1 MEKKKDRVKTDPMME
16 DECTN
21 MYMEETLQRYL
32 DDLASAKPT
41 PGGGSTA
48 ALNGAMGAALA
59 SMVCRL
65 TMGKQAYASVQQEI
79 EELLRKTEYLRNRF
93 QQLMQ
98 EDIKAYGRL
107 SASYKLPRETTDERE
122 SRTEAIQKQLVEAA
136 LVPLEVAECAAEL
149 SQCCLRIAEIG
160 NTTVLSDVA
169 TGAILASSAGEGA
182 AFMVRIN
189 LRSMKDDKLVAE
201 LGDRLNT
208 ALAIIAEGVQQVTNR
223 VGGRS

>member
-1 MEKKKDRVKTDPMME
+1 
-16 DECTN
+16 
-21 MYMEETLQRYL
+21 MYIEETLQRYL
-32 DDLASAKPT
+32 DDLASAQTT

-48 ALNGAMGAALA
+48 ALSGAMGAALA

-65 TMGKQAYASVQQEI
+65 TMGKEAYANVQQEM

-93 QQLMQ
+93 QQLMH

-107 SASYKLPRETTDERE
+107 SAIYKLPRETNEERQYRTDM
-122 SRTEAIQKQLVEAA
+122 IQKQLVEAA

-149 SQCCLRIAEIG
+149 ILCCRRIAEIG
-160 NTTVLSDVA
+160 ITTVLSDVA

-182 AFMVRIN
+182 ALMVRIN
-189 LRSMKDDKLVAE
+189 LRTMKNDKLVVE

-208 ALAIIAEGVQQVTNR
+208 ALAIIAEGVQRVTNI
-223 VGGRS
+223 VEGRA

>member
-1 MEKKKDRVKTDPMME
+1 MNE
-16 DECTN
+16 
-21 MYMEETLQRYL
+21 YMEETLQRYL
-32 DDLASAKPT
+32 DDLASAQPT

-48 ALNGAMGAALA
+48 ALSGAMGTALA
-59 SMVCRL
+59 SMVCLL

-79 EELLRKTEYLRNRF
+79 EELLGRTEYLRSRF

-98 EDIKAYGRL
+98 EDIKVYGRL

-122 SRTEAIQKQLVEAA
+122 FRTKAIQQQLVEAA
-136 LVPLEVAECAAEL
+136 LVPLDVAECAAEL
-149 SQCCLRIAEIG
+149 IQCCLRIAEIG

-201 LGDRLNT
+201 LGDRLNK
-208 ALAIIAEGVQQVTNR
+208 ALMFIAEGVQQVINR